1 MLRKKPRVT
10 VQLVGGL
17 GNQIFQ
23 YFAGMY
29 VAIESNSELVLD
41 TSRIGVH
48 GRNHGSTISDFNI
61 SERVIFSRWRN
72 LFYRSVFGRF
82 HGFFLRKIPVYSRI
96 SKDIL
101 NCYQSRTLGYDRSV
115 SNLSPPVTLSGYF
128 QTSQYYNFVID
139 SGTPKLRISEPSQWY
154 RSMLQMIESKQSLVI
169 HIRRGD
175 YVLLKDTFGLLSKK
189 YYLEAESI
197 IKKRFSFTDIFVFSD
212 DLSIAK
218 EFNLTFSDA
227 VIHYV
232 SPPSESSAAE
242 SLMLMSA
249 AKGIILSNSTFAWWS
264 AIIGEIDYV
273 VCPEK
278 WFRDS
283 PIPDGLVQPTW
294 LTTESQWEN

>member
-17 GNQIFQ
+17 GNQLFQ

-29 VAIESNSELVLD
+29 VAIENNSELVLD

-82 HGFFLRKIPVYSRI
+82 HGFFLRKISVYSRI

-101 NCYQSRTLGYDRSV
+101 NCYQSRTLGYDPSI
-115 SNLSPPVTLSGYF
+115 SSLSPPVTLSGYF

-139 SGTPKLRISEPSQWY
+139 SVTPKLRISDPSHWY

-189 YYLEAESI
+189 YY
-197 IKKRFSFTDIFVFSD
+197 F
-212 DLSIAK
+212 
-218 EFNLTFSDA
+218 
-227 VIHYV
+227 
-232 SPPSESSAAE
+232 
-242 SLMLMSA
+242 
-249 AKGIILSNSTFAWWS
+249 
-264 AIIGEIDYV
+264 
-273 VCPEK
+273 
-278 WFRDS
+278 
-283 PIPDGLVQPTW
+283 
-294 LTTESQWEN
+294 